1 MALESLL
8 DGVDDVLWSQ
18 RESFNRA
25 VPVDTELFKSTLTQL
40 RSAVE
45 NMNGGTINGA
55 IDALLQMAL
64 PHDVNNTVQN
74 ILKNIMLVEF
84 DEAIAQIDALLTR

>member
-1 MALESLL
+1 
-8 DGVDDVLWSQ
+8 
-18 RESFNRA
+18 
-25 VPVDTELFKSTLTQL
+25 
-40 RSAVE
+40 
-45 NMNGGTINGA
+45 MNGGTINGA